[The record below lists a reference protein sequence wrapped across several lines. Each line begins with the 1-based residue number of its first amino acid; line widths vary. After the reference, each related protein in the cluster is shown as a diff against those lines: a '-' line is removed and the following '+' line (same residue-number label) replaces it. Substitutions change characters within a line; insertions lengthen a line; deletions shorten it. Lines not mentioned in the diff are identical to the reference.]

1 MHPKYGE
8 RIKSEGGKARGKSR
22 RGRKSSKSLGPTVV
36 QDARDAETRDGHFA
50 IPWRVS
56 RPLFASRFNYSTK
69 VGALSFPAAVAR
81 YERKNNPS

>member
-1 MHPKYGE
+1 MEKELKAKGGE
-8 RIKSEGGKARGKSR
+8 ARGKSR